1 MARKPADD
9 SIWVLEKLLD
19 HPHGLELAKI
29 FSQLEKDVQA
39 DAQPDPDMQAD
50 AQPDPERVN
59 KAMTLVYSKGIRT
72 PRYVLRMSN
81 TELQEWI
88 DKNS

>member
-39 DAQPDPDMQAD
+39 DAQPDPLLKS
-50 AQPDPERVN
+50 RVVSIAKNQN
-59 KAMTLVYSKGIRT
+59 KHT
-72 PRYVLRMSN
+72 PRHVNNMN
-81 TELQEWI
+81 NAELQEWI